1 MPHNHQQDLGRAELK
16 FDAFKDL
23 LHISKEDIC
32 RRFFLENRESI
43 RIKKEDVA
51 VRNLVKIFD
60 AALAISNKKGFPTM
74 SMRDLSAGTGLS
86 MGALYNCFSSKDD
99 LLDMIQE
106 QGRTVVIKI
115 LTDCT
120 SGVDDPRQKLRRTV
134 QTHLYLSEV
143 MQPWFYFSYMET
155 KNLGKEE
162 HKRAIESELAT
173 EKVFL
178 DIIEEGISSGIFS
191 PVDAGLTAAAIK
203 ATLQDWYLKRW
214 KYERRKV
221 TVEDYSHFLVDFIE
235 SYILTEKN

>member
-1 MPHNHQQDLGRAELK
+1 MK

-23 LHISKEDIC
+23 VHISKEDIC
-32 RRFFLENRESI
+32 RRFFLENRKNI
-43 RIKKEDVA
+43 KIKKEDVA
-51 VRNLVKIFD
+51 VRNLAKIFD
-60 AALAISNKKGFPTM
+60 AALTISNKKGFSTM
-74 SMRDLSAGTGLS
+74 SIRALSAETGLS
-86 MGALYNCFSSKDD
+86 MGTMYNCFSSKDY

-106 QGRTVVIKI
+106 QGRTVFIKI
-115 LTDCT
+115 LIDCA
-120 SGVDDPRQKLRRTV
+120 SGIDNPRQKLRRTV

-155 KNLGKEE
+155 KNFEKKE
-162 HKRAIESELAT
+162 HRKAIESELAT

-191 PVDAGLTAAAIK
+191 PVDSGLTAAAIK

-214 KYERRKV
+214 KYERRKI

-235 SYILTEKN
+235 SYLLPEKN

>member
-1 MPHNHQQDLGRAELK
+1 MK

-23 LHISKEDIC
+23 VHISKEDIC
-32 RRFFLENRESI
+32 RNFFLENGRKI
-43 RIKKEDVA
+43 RIKKEEVA

-74 SMRDLSAGTGLS
+74 SMRDLSAETGLS

-99 LLDMIQE
+99 LLDMLQE

-120 SGVDDPRQKLRRTV
+120 SGIDDPRQKLRRTV

-235 SYILTEKN
+235 SYLLPGKN

>member
-1 MPHNHQQDLGRAELK
+1 LR

-23 LHISKEDIC
+23 MHISKEDIC
-32 RRFFLENRESI
+32 RDFFLENRKNI

-51 VRNLVKIFD
+51 VRNFVKIFD
-60 AALAISNKKGFPTM
+60 AALDISNKKGFSTM
-74 SMRDLSAGTGLS
+74 SMRDLSAETGLS

-99 LLDMIQE
+99 LLDMIQK

-115 LTDCT
+115 LTDCA
-120 SGVDDPRQKLRRTV
+120 SGVNDPCQKLRKTI
-134 QTHLYLSEV
+134 QTHLYLSETL
-143 MQPWFYFSYMET
+143 QPWFYFSYMET
-155 KNLGKEE
+155 KNLKRED

-203 ATLQDWYLKRW
+203 ALLQDWYLKRW
-214 KYERRKV
+214 KYEGRKV

-235 SYILTEKN
+235 SYLLPGKN

>member
-1 MPHNHQQDLGRAELK
+1 MK

-23 LHISKEDIC
+23 VHISKEDIC
-32 RRFFLENRESI
+32 RRFFLDNRKKI
-43 RIKKEDVA
+43 KIKKEDVA

-60 AALAISNKKGFPTM
+60 AALAISNKKGFSTM

-99 LLDMIQE
+99 LLDMIQK

-115 LTDCT
+115 LTDCA
-120 SGVDDPRQKLRRTV
+120 SDIDNPRQKLRTTV

-155 KNLGKEE
+155 KNLKRAE
-162 HKRAIESELAT
+162 HKMAIESELAT
-173 EKVFL
+173 EKMFL

-191 PVDAGLTAAAIK
+191 PIDAGLASAAIK

-214 KYERRKV
+214 KYEGKKV
-221 TVEDYSHFLVDFIE
+221 TVEDYSLFLVDFIE
-235 SYILTEKN
+235 SYLLPGKN